1 LQLILFWCISA
12 FQLLFL
18 AKTLPR
24 DQDKMEA
31 ELASYAK
38 QAMARLQPDE
48 DDSVVTLEE
57 RMTSFDGV
65 AAQESLVFMRE
76 GFKELRQE
84 VGGKLIPFHCGGKS
98 EDSSSEDDEAS
109 DASGLLQRREMW
121 LHQQMQAHSN
131 QSSEEFGL
139 GGQRHPSETTP
150 LIV

>member
-1 LQLILFWCISA
+1 
-12 FQLLFL
+12 
-18 AKTLPR
+18 
-24 DQDKMEA
+24 MEA
-31 ELASYAK
+31 ELASYAE

-76 GFKELRQE
+76 GFKELRQ
-84 VGGKLIPFHCGGKS
+84 VGGTLKPFDCGGRT

-109 DASGLLQRREMW
+109 DASGLVKRREIW
-121 LHQQMQAHSN
+121 LRQQMQAQN
-131 QSSEEFGL
+131 ESSEEVGL
-139 GGQRHPSETTP
+139 GGQQHASETTR